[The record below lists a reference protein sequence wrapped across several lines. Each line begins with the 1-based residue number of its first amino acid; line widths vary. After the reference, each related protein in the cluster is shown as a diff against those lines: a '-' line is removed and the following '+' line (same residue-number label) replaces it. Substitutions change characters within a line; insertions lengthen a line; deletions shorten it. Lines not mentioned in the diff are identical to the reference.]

1 MVTVSPQVKSGFRR
15 AGSVPTLAA
24 AERAAK
30 VVAGAG
36 AGRVLLFGSVA
47 RGEARRHSDIDLMVI
62 FDDVDYARRQDLTME
77 LERLAR
83 DEVGCSVDVHLTD
96 RPEWKMRTEQV
107 ATSFESRVKGQAVL
121 LVDKEPGDV
130 YWDKEMVMPAS
141 DYEEALERL
150 RQVGNALVGISA
162 SLEPTSYQRLMEQ
175 TGQEMEAFAVY
186 EQRLALG
193 CAAGHL
199 TVETALKSL
208 IHLSAAPQ
216 AQPWGHEI
224 EKLLPQLPEPHK
236 SEIETRLESVGVE
249 NLQRWQQQARY
260 ERWVTPTAE
269 VFTEIAKAACR
280 VALYTA
286 DQFPPGLDAA
296 TPVWRKVSYIEQVI
310 ASRDLYTGRDRDERA
325 GPELS
330 FGL

>member
-1 MVTVSPQVKSGFRR
+1 MGVVDRGF
-15 AGSVPTLAA
+15 VPTLAE

-30 VVAGAG
+30 VVAGEG

-47 RGEARRHSDIDLMVI
+47 RGKAHYHSDIDLMVI
-62 FDDVDYARRQDLTME
+62 FDDLDYAVREELTLQ
-77 LERLAR
+77 LERLAGA
-83 DEVGCSVDVHLTD
+83 EVGCSVDVHLTD

-107 ATSFESRVKGQAVL
+107 VTSFESRVKNHALL
-121 LVDKEPGDV
+121 LVDRESGEVD
-130 YWDKEMVMPAS
+130 WDKEMVMPAS
-141 DYEEALERL
+141 DWEEAVERV
-150 RQVGNALVGISA
+150 RQVGNALVAIQGH
-162 SLEPTSYQRLMEQ
+162 LVPTDYQRLMEQ

-199 TVETALKSL
+199 TVETAVKSL

-224 EKLLPQLPEPHK
+224 DKLLPQLPEPHR
-236 SEIETRLESVGVE
+236 SEIQTRLASLGVK
-249 NLQRWQQQARY
+249 NLQKWQQQARY
-260 ERWVTPTAE
+260 ERFVTPTVE
-269 VFTEIAKAACR
+269 RFTQIAKAACS

-286 DQFPPGLDAA
+286 DQFPRELDVA

-310 ASRDLYTGRDRDERA
+310 ASRDLYTGRDRDDTQGR
-325 GPELS
+325 GLS
-330 FGL
+330 FDL